1 VEIGKLRLLQTLDV
15 QGINAK
21 ELPSSVVQLEH
32 LMCLNLGPGME
43 LPDGFSKMRFLEQ
56 LTGLWV
62 GFSSEYKAKEL
73 RHLNRLREL
82 ALKLQGA
89 DLLESLCHLQKLE
102 SLDILSCYGN
112 VDMNDLKPS
121 PNLRRFRVCG
131 YLKSL
136 PKWIN
141 FSSVPVLSYID
152 LHLYEVR
159 TEDIQSLGMLQ
170 TLRYVSLEMHR
181 TSKREG
187 HNIVENLVLTAGAFP
202 CARVCLFNKVVLVRP
217 IIQKG
222 AMRMVQRLRCGLQ
235 PCNIDSDNFELS
247 IPNLPSLEQLRI
259 DIKTEESTSNE
270 CSRAIDMLK
279 RAAEDHPRRPIL
291 RHAEF

>member
-1 VEIGKLRLLQTLDV
+1 
-15 QGINAK
+15 
-21 ELPSSVVQLEH
+21 
-32 LMCLNLGPGME
+32 MCLNLGPGME
-43 LPDGFSKMRFLEQ
+43 LPDGFSKMKFLEQ

-62 GFSSEYKAKEL
+62 GFSSKDKAKEL
-73 RHLNRLREL
+73 GHLTRLREL
-82 ALKLQGA
+82 ALNWKKGA
-89 DLLESLCHLQKLE
+89 DLLESLCRLQKLE
-102 SLDILSCYGN
+102 SLNILSCDEYVPVN
-112 VDMNDLKPS
+112 ELKPS

-131 YLKSL
+131 YVESL

-141 FSSVPVLSYID
+141 VSSVPVLSYID
-152 LHLYEVR
+152 LHLCEVR

-170 TLRYVSLEMHR
+170 TLRYVSVEVSNA
-181 TSKREG
+181 SKGNTRKRKERFFAG
-187 HNIVENLVLTAGAFP
+187 SKEHNIVENLVLTAGAFP

-222 AMRMVQRLRCGLQ
+222 AMQMVQRLRCGLQ
-235 PCNIDSDNFELS
+235 PCSIDSDNFDLS

-259 DIKTEESTSNE
+259 DIKTRGSTSNE